1 MNVRN
6 MGRMVSKER
15 LVVAFLLVGLVLGP
29 SVATAQEASPTVN
42 LDSTS
47 ITVDGG
53 ETSYVTAEYRFN
65 VDEAGSGDA
74 ALTSISGTIWQLSD
88 REIGEISA
96 SVDGESV
103 DADVTEEP
111 RHYGVSVPLESVSDG
126 DTIRVTLEYEVAGPA
141 GEVRAP
147 LWVPEYSTPGQAN
160 VIDISMS
167 LPEGTTVSGDT
178 FPSPTTVDGN
188 TATYEIL
195 HVPGFIAAEYDE
207 SGIGLITTDTIYSIV
222 GVVAIIGFI
231 VGGLAIDRK
240 TGER

>member
-6 MGRMVSKER
+6 IRRVLPRKR
-15 LVVAFLLVGLVLGP
+15 LVVALLLAGLVLGP
-29 SVATAQEASPTVN
+29 SVATAQEASPAVN
-42 LDSTS
+42 LAGTS

-53 ETSYVTAEYRFN
+53 ETSSVTAEYRFE

-88 REIGEISA
+88 REIGGISV

-103 DADVTEEP
+103 EASVTEKP
-111 RHYGVSVPLESVSDG
+111 RHYAVSVPVEGVSDG
-126 DTIRVTLEYEVAGPA
+126 DTVTATFEYEVSGPA

-147 LWVPEYSTPGQAN
+147 LWVPQYSTPGQAN

-167 LPEGTTVSGDT
+167 LPEGTTVSGGA
-178 FPSPTTVDGN
+178 FPSPTTIDGN
-188 TATYEIL
+188 TATYELL
-195 HVPGFIAAEYDE
+195 HVPGFIAAEYGE
-207 SGIGLITTDTIYSIV
+207 SGTGLITTDTVYSIV

-240 TGER
+240 TA